1 MEAGG
6 NQCIVTTS
14 ENGTLVVCLSNPPDN
29 LINPAM
35 LEGLDQ
41 AMDAIETDEFH
52 ALVVTGA
59 GKVFSKGV
67 DLEALKSA
75 RDAADIRRVLI
86 LSNAVFSRIARSPK
100 PTVAA
105 INGACLG
112 GGFEL
117 ALACHFRV
125 CAKKSRLGLPE
136 VWINLVPGLG
146 GYYRLSK
153 LVGGAK
159 ALELVALGD
168 LMTAEESLRLNVV
181 NRVFPREDFAEHVSS
196 FVKALCLA
204 DARVIREVLRLASC
218 SSGPGEEDNI
228 RQGMESF
235 AKLASCL
242 RKT

>member
-1 MEAGG
+1 
-6 NQCIVTTS
+6 
-14 ENGTLVVCLSNPPDN
+14 
-29 LINPAM
+29 M

-41 AMDAIETDEFH
+41 AMDAIETGDFQ

-75 RDAADIRRVLI
+75 PDVADIRRGLI

-105 INGACLG
+105 IQGACLG

-117 ALACHFRV
+117 ALACHFRL
-125 CAKKSRLGLPE
+125 CAEKSRLGLPE

-153 LVGGAK
+153 LVGSAK

-181 NRVFPREDFAEHVSS
+181 NRVFPRKDFAEHVSS

-204 DARVIREVLRLASC
+204 DARVIREVLRLASY
-218 SSGPGEEDNI
+218 SSGGEEDNI